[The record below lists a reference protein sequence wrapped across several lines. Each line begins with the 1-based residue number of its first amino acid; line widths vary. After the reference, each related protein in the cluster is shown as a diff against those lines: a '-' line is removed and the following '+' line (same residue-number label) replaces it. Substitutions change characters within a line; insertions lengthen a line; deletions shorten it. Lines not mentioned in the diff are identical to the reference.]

1 MIYNMPCFQP
11 LLKQSA
17 NLKSLTVRKKILH
30 KLTRIF
36 IFSKVAVTF
45 MKREQKFPYDTGRFL
60 QSISYFTQD
69 ELVSALANYLQQTLS
84 KMKCKKIIIT
94 VA

>member
-1 MIYNMPCFQP
+1 MPCFQP

-36 IFSKVAVTF
+36 IFSKVEVTF
-45 MKREQKFPYDTGRFL
+45 MKREQKFPYDTGRFYRVSVTL
-60 QSISYFTQD
+60 PKMNW
-69 ELVSALANYLQQTLS
+69 LVL
-84 KMKCKKIIIT
+84 
-94 VA
+94 